1 MFYREDWIIRQIETL
16 IAALIDAVFKNKSSD
31 KEEYTK
37 EQSKIDELMEE
48 NKICEAENFI
58 FEGAKRQGT
67 VKDSEFLLTVLRFY
81 QRLNNMSEE
90 DLNSAHFSHDEIK
103 QGLLDFFSKYC
114 DDEKIKG
121 IIENAYLDEIIAI
134 STQAN
139 EKEDGSV

>member
-31 KEEYTK
+31 KEEYTQ

-58 FEGAKRQGT
+58 FEGAKQQGT

-114 DDEKIKG
+114 DDENVSK
-121 IIENAYLDEIIAI
+121 IIESTYLDAVI
-134 STQAN
+134 
-139 EKEDGSV
+139 EKDAKEKNKSSRSF

>member
-31 KEEYTK
+31 KEEYTQ
-37 EQSKIDELMEE
+37 EQSKIDELMED

-58 FEGAKRQGT
+58 FEGTKQQGT

-114 DDEKIKG
+114 DDENVSK
-121 IIENAYLDEIIAI
+121 IIESAYLDAVI
-134 STQAN
+134 
-139 EKEDGSV
+139 EKDAKDKNKSSRSV